1 MFSTLKPKS
10 FFLLKNKQLIY
21 KPLNKRFIS
30 FDNAKKQILTHELI
44 SKDLKNLKEINTD
57 EISTLA
63 ELFYTVVDPSL
74 SKISKLEQLE
84 LFTFL
89 LKQTAS
95 VEFGIS
101 DHILSEIIKIMK
113 AENHKHDIPKASI
126 LEMIENNPGRMY
138 PHFDYLAELLKIQNY
153 LKLDVL
159 TADNEMLVRFL
170 EKLLISEENSDQEGI
185 LQDLDKIVYLF
196 INLEPATIKKQVS
209 QDLLK
214 EIYTKIITTS
224 SSNLLN
230 QFLNKLL
237 IVKDE
242 YKDWTFELDDSLDI
256 TTPMQLYLVSKY
268 KLKISTQTN
277 DLKALTNLSK
287 LAKKYG
293 PIVKLSIEE
302 NLAFDSIKTVESSV
316 YKNVNLPIK
325 LQSFQ
330 ELDLFEDFIN
340 VYKSFSSDLLKNE
353 EELLANVARFNFI
366 NKGEKLTSNQQNEL
380 LEFEKFYQDCYEI
393 IQDSK
398 KTSLSNFTNENSKFL
413 EIVGQSRNL
422 RLKTIRLVILTYP
435 FTENNE
441 QMLDLVVNLFNKNI
455 ESSLGTEEAYK
466 LIEAFIFT
474 VLVNKNLDLANY
486 IKEGFVKNETLKPV
500 DLKKLNKY
508 FVRYGDLIELEK
520 TSDDKN
526 IFMDTMKNIV
536 LNEFVKNI

>member
-1 MFSTLKPKS
+1 
-10 FFLLKNKQLIY
+10 
-21 KPLNKRFIS
+21 
-30 FDNAKKQILTHELI
+30 
-44 SKDLKNLKEINTD
+44 
-57 EISTLA
+57 
-63 ELFYTVVDPSL
+63 
-74 SKISKLEQLE
+74 
-84 LFTFL
+84 
-89 LKQTAS
+89 
-95 VEFGIS
+95 
-101 DHILSEIIKIMK
+101 MK
-113 AENHKHDIPKASI
+113 TENHKHDIPKASI

-138 PHFDYLAELLKIQNY
+138 PHFDYLAELLKIQSY

-159 TADNEMLVRFL
+159 TADNEMLLRFL
-170 EKLLISEENSDQEGI
+170 EKLLISEENADQEGI

-209 QDLLK
+209 QELLK

-242 YKDWTFELDDSLDI
+242 YKDWAFELDDSLDI
-256 TTPMQLYLVSKY
+256 TTPIQLYLVSKY
-268 KLKISTQTN
+268 KLNISTQTN
-277 DLKALTNLSK
+277 DLKSLTNLSK

-330 ELDLFEDFIN
+330 ELDLFKDFIN

-353 EELLANVARFNFI
+353 EELLANIARFNFI
-366 NKGEKLTSNQQNEL
+366 NKGEKLTFNQQNEL
-380 LEFEKFYQDCYEI
+380 LKFEKFYQDCYEV
-393 IQDSK
+393 IQDSGK
-398 KTSLSNFTNENSKFL
+398 ASLSSFADENSKFL
-413 EIVGQSRNL
+413 EVVGQSHNL
-422 RLKTIRLVILTYP
+422 RLKTIRLVMLTYP

-441 QMLDLVVNLFNKNI
+441 HMLDLVVNLFNKNI
-455 ESSLGTEEAYK
+455 ELSLGTEEAYK